1 MVSLLLKKQVRTIL
15 EQHGGDSAGFETE
28 QILKWATGLDRLTL
42 SPDGEI
48 DGEKAEK
55 AIDAAKRRI
64 KGEPLQYILGEWDF
78 FGLTFRVGEGVLIPR
93 PETELLVEKVLEE
106 IKKGGTVID
115 LCSGSGCIPIA
126 ISKKSGASCYGIE
139 ISEKALEYFKE
150 NIVLNNVGG
159 FVTPLCGDVLNP
171 SDTLLESLPEKCD
184 IITANPPY
192 LTADDMRELQKEVR
206 HEPEIALFGGAD
218 GLDFYRVIFGKW
230 KKKLAEKGRFIV
242 ETGDRQAEAVR
253 ELMEKEGFSCEII
266 KDYNKIGR
274 LVFGKSA
281 G

>member
-15 EQHGGDSAGFETE
+15 EQHGGDSAAFETE

-42 SPDGEI
+42 TPDSEI
-48 DGEKAEK
+48 DDEKAKK

-106 IKKGGTVID
+106 LKKGGTVID

-159 FVTPLCGDVLNP
+159 FVTPLCGDVLCP
-171 SDTLLESLPEKCD
+171 SDTLLEGLPEKCD

-230 KKKLAEKGRFIV
+230 KKRLAEKGGFIV

-266 KDYNKIGR
+266 KDYSRIGR
-274 LVFGKSA
+274 FVYGKSA

>member
-15 EQHGGDSAGFETE
+15 EQHGSDSAAFETE
-28 QILKWATGLDRLTL
+28 QILKWATGFDRLTL
-42 SPDGEI
+42 TPDSEI
-48 DGEKAEK
+48 DDEKAK
-55 AIDAAKRRI
+55 TAIDAAKRRI

-93 PETELLVEKVLEE
+93 PETELLVEKTLEE
-106 IKKGGTVID
+106 LKNGGTVID

-126 ISKKSGASCYGIE
+126 VSKKSGASCYGIE

-150 NIVLNNVGG
+150 NIILNNVEDS
-159 FVTPLCGDVLNP
+159 VTPLCGDVLNP
-171 SDTLLESLPEKCD
+171 SDTLLERLPEKCD

-206 HEPEIALFGGAD
+206 HEPEIALFGGTD

-230 KKKLAEKGRFIV
+230 KKRLAENGEFIV
-242 ETGDRQAEAVR
+242 ETGDRQAEAIR

-266 KDYNKIGR
+266 NDYNKIGR
-274 LVFGKSA
+274 FVFGKLAS
-281 G
+281 

>member
-1 MVSLLLKKQVRTIL
+1 MVSILLKKQVRTLL
-15 EQHGGDSAGFETE
+15 EQHGSDSAAFETE

-42 SPDGEI
+42 TPDSEI
-48 DGEKAEK
+48 DGEKAKK
-55 AIDAAKRRI
+55 AINAAKRRI

-93 PETELLVEKVLEE
+93 PETELLVEKVLKE
-106 IKKGGTVID
+106 IKKDGTVID

-150 NIVLNNVGG
+150 NIELNKVRDN
-159 FVTPLCGDVLNP
+159 VTPLLGDVLAP
-171 SDTLLESLPEKCD
+171 SESLLDSLPEKCD

-192 LTADDMRELQKEVR
+192 LTAEDMRELQREVR
-206 HEPEIALFGGAD
+206 HEPETALFGGTD

-230 KKKLAEKGRFIV
+230 KKRLAEKGEFIV
-242 ETGDRQAEAVR
+242 ETGDKQAETVR

-274 LVFGKSA
+274 LVFGRLA

>member
-15 EQHGGDSAGFETE
+15 EQHGGASANFETE

-55 AIDAAKRRI
+55 AIDAAKRRV

-106 IKKGGTVID
+106 LKKGGTVID

-126 ISKKSGASCYGIE
+126 ISKKSGARCCGIE

-171 SDTLLESLPEKCD
+171 SEDLLERLPEKCD

-230 KKKLAEKGRFIV
+230 KKRLAEKGGFIV